1 MNPGPRR
8 PVGSLKASDFVVP
21 LQCQRYLVQTL
32 QETFPPARI
41 DLEIVPLS
49 RRRSDRLRLK
59 IDADPPCP
67 LRGFDL
73 RGKAIDDLLVD
84 DDWQNPILETVGE
97 EDVAKTRADDG

>member
-8 PVGSLKASDFVVP
+8 PVGSLKASDFVVA
-21 LQCQRYLVQTL
+21 LQRQRNLVETL

-41 DLEIVPLS
+41 NLEIVPLS

-67 LRGFDL
+67 LRCATSCSSWAWSNCFRLSVQEAGVPSFTTM
-73 RGKAIDDLLVD
+73 R
-84 DDWQNPILETVGE
+84 
-97 EDVAKTRADDG
+97 VA